1 MAFDL
6 GAIKKAKEE
15 AGKFL
20 DVQQAVEDIINSA
33 EFESRL
39 QRLCEDAVKS
49 GDDRAEVILS
59 FIKENRGDIT
69 VELTSSNC
77 MILHYELARGVNQDN
92 IKNIGEG
99 YQAIVKKMENLG
111 LTGSKKPSPSMNKGG
126 YELDFENT
134 VEHQTYENRIIIN
147 LRDI

>member
-6 GAIKKAKEE
+6 GAIKKEKE
-15 AGKFL
+15 ASGKFL

-33 EFESRL
+33 EYESKL
-39 QRLCEDAVKS
+39 QKLCEDAVKS

-99 YQAIVKKMENLG
+99 YWAIVKKMENLG
-111 LTGSKKPSPSMNKGG
+111 LTGSRKPSPSMSKGG
-126 YELDFENT
+126 YEFDFDNT
-134 VEHQTYENRIIIN
+134 VEHQTYENKVIIN